1 MNNYKIAI
9 LGAGNVGYQLTWHLN
24 NNGHRIVQVYSRH
37 LPAAKWVGHLMDIP
51 FTSDI
56 NQLTTEADLYFIAVN
71 DDSVPEVARQLR
83 LGDKVVAHTSGA
95 VPMNILEGVSSNYG
109 IFYPLQT
116 LSRNISVD
124 FSVIPICMNG
134 VNDYTRQ
141 MLQDVAS
148 SLTRKV
154 VIVDDEK
161 RLAIHVAAVI
171 ANNFTNHLFSISQII
186 LERNGLSFEILKPL
200 INETV
205 RKIQNHEPLNV
216 QTGPAIRGDEET
228 IRKHLS
234 FLQKDERFKEIYR
247 LMSNSILE
255 LSETHAEPVG
265 AKTT

>member
-1 MNNYKIAI
+1 MSNYRIAI

-24 NNGHRIVQVYSRH
+24 NGGHQIVQVYSRH
-37 LPAAKWVGHLMDIP
+37 LPAAKWVGNLMDIP

-56 NQLTTEADLYFIAVN
+56 NELTTDADVYFIAVN
-71 DDSVPEVARQLR
+71 DDSVPEVAKQLH

-95 VPMNILEGVSSNYG
+95 VPMSILEGVSTNYG

-124 FSVIPICMNG
+124 FSLIPICLNG
-134 VNDYTRQ
+134 VNDHTREI
-141 MLQDVAS
+141 LKDVATA
-148 SLTRKV
+148 LTRKV

-216 QTGPAIRGDEET
+216 QTGPAIRKDEET
-228 IRKHLS
+228 IRRHLR
-234 FLQKDERFKEIYR
+234 FLEGDQRFNEIYR

-255 LSETHAEPVG
+255 LSVGREEPARV
-265 AKTT
+265 

>member
-1 MNNYKIAI
+1 MSNYKIAI

-24 NNGHRIVQVYSRH
+24 NSGHTIVQVYSRH
-37 LPAAKWVGHLMDIP
+37 LPSAKWVGNLMDIP
-51 FTSDI
+51 FTSDMAA
-56 NQLTTEADLYFIAVN
+56 LTREADIYLIAVN
-71 DDSVPEVARQLR
+71 DDSVADVATQLK

-95 VPMNILEGVSSNYG
+95 VPMDILHGVSRNYG

-134 VNDYTRQ
+134 VNDHTREILKDLATALTRQ
-141 MLQDVAS
+141 
-148 SLTRKV
+148 V
-154 VIVDDEK
+154 VIVDDDK

-171 ANNFTNHLFSISQII
+171 ANNFTNHLFSISQLI

-216 QTGPAIRGDEET
+216 QTGPAVRHDEDT
-228 IRKHLS
+228 ILKHLG
-234 FLQKDERFKEIYR
+234 FLSSDERFREIYD
-247 LMSNSILE
+247 LMSRSIRE
-255 LSETHAEPVG
+255 MEEEHAGKAPVK
-265 AKTT
+265 AP